1 MLIEFHLL
9 QSFAPSNLNRDD
21 TGSPKDCEFGGV
33 RRARISS
40 QCLKRTMRTWV
51 RGQDLYDLRGS
62 GHLAERTRLLRDVIA
77 DRLVKA
83 GAVELNDAEQI
94 LTAALQGMGYSMGDD
109 GRTQVLIFLGAD
121 ELDGLEAACTE
132 HSAVLLESARK
143 AAPKT
148 PGGKIGKID
157 VPDAVKK
164 ALQKTLNGKAAADLA
179 MYGRM
184 LAEMPASKVDAASQV
199 AHAIS
204 THRASI
210 EFDYFTAVDDLK
222 PLDVD
227 AGAGMLGT
235 VEFTSACYYRYQN
248 VHVEQLVKN
257 LGGDRTLA
265 AQATSAFLRAAV
277 EAVPSGK
284 QNSMA
289 ALNPPALAL
298 AVVRDGGG
306 GWSLANA
313 FEKPVRTGGM
323 DGIVQESVRRLD
335 AEFGTMQRLYGEWA
349 GLKQTLCCTA
359 GHDGELAVLGAS
371 TVQSWPE
378 LVSRTVEAA
387 FGGAPA

>member
-9 QSFAPSNLNRDD
+9 QSFAPANLNRDD
-21 TGSPKDCEFGGV
+21 TGTPKDCEFGGV
-33 RRARISS
+33 RRSRISS

-51 RGQDLYDLRGS
+51 RERNLMDAE
-62 GHLAERTRLLRDVIA
+62 HLARRTRLLRNEIA
-77 DRLVKA
+77 DRMVNA
-83 GAVELNDAEQI
+83 GAAEREDAE
-94 LTAALQGMGYSMGDD
+94 LVVTAALQGMGYSMGED

-121 ELDGLEAACTE
+121 ELDALANACSD
-132 HSAVLLESARK
+132 HQVVLLESAKNAAAK
-143 AAPKT
+143 A
-148 PGGKIGKID
+148 PGGRSGKIE
-157 VPDAVKK
+157 VPEVVKK
-164 ALQKTLNGKAAADLA
+164 ALQKTLGGKSAADLA

-184 LAEMPASKVDAASQV
+184 LAEMPDRRVDAASQV

-204 THRASI
+204 THRATI

-222 PLDVD
+222 TLDDD

-257 LGGDRTLA
+257 LGGDVALA
-265 AQATSAFLRAAV
+265 TQATSAFLRAAV
-277 EAVPSGK
+277 EAVPTGK

-313 FEKPVRTGGM
+313 FEKPVPTGGM
-323 DGIVQESVRRLD
+323 EGLVRESIRRLD
-335 AEFGTMQRLYGEWA
+335 AEFNTMNRLYGEWA
-349 GLKQTLCCTA
+349 GVRQVLCCTA
-359 GHDGELAVLGAS
+359 GYAAELTALGGDRVVES
-371 TVQSWPE
+371 LPE
-378 LVSRTVEAA
+378 LISRTVETA
-387 FGGAPA
+387 FDLVPV